1 MKELTQALL
10 LELVG
15 TAPDGIVV
23 CDARAA
29 DQPVVYVNSAFE
41 RMSGYSAHE
50 LIGQNPRL
58 LQGRDRDQEGRRRLR
73 EALDRGEASRV
84 LIRNSRKDGSPLW
97 NEMNVLPLR
106 DAAGVVT
113 HFVGFHRD
121 AGERVKAP
129 ERPLDGLPSWMREDR
144 LTGLASR
151 AWFEELLL
159 REWSAARREAR
170 LLSVLLFEIDGLA
183 GYSDTFGRTAAE
195 SCIRTVSRV
204 IGSSYRRGVDLT
216 GRWEHGCIAVM
227 VSQAKPEL
235 IADYAVVVAQRV
247 VDLRIHNPRDPV
259 QKFISVTAGV
269 ASCRPGH
276 GDAEIRALL
285 EAADGSLRQAKHEGR
300 GRVRATK
307 LGNAGDA
314 GGADQ
319 PPGGETTAMT
329 PNPG

>member
-1 MKELTQALL
+1 MKELTEALL

-15 TAPDGIVV
+15 HAPDGIVV
-23 CDARAA
+23 CDARAP
-29 DQPVVYVNSAFE
+29 DQPVVYVNAAFE
-41 RMSGYSAHE
+41 RMSGYAAHE
-50 LIGQNPRL
+50 LVGQNLRI

-73 EALDRGEASRV
+73 EALDRGEPCRV
-84 LIRNSRKDGSPLW
+84 LMRNSRKDGSALW

-106 DAAGVVT
+106 DAGGEIS

-129 ERPLDGLPSWMREDR
+129 DRPLDGLPSWMREDR

-159 REWSAARREAR
+159 REWASARRESR
-170 LLSVLLFEIDGLA
+170 PLSVLLFDIDGLA
-183 GYSDTFGRTAAE
+183 GYTDTFGRTAAE
-195 SCIRTVSRV
+195 SCIRTVTRV

-216 GRWEHGCIAVM
+216 GRWEHGCTAVM
-227 VSQAKPEL
+227 VSQATAAL
-235 IADYAVVVAQRV
+235 VSDYAVVVAQRV

-269 ASCRPGH
+269 ATCRPGQ
-276 GDAEIRALL
+276 GEVDIRALL
-285 EAADGSLRQAKHEGR
+285 AAAEESLQAAKREGR
-300 GRVRATK
+300 GRVRGTE
-307 LGNAGDA
+307 L
-314 GGADQ
+314 DQ
-319 PPGGETTAMT
+319 PPGAETTAIT